1 MYDLG
6 LRLKKLRMQRGLT
19 QEALGKRINKSKSAI
34 CSYETN
40 AQMPP
45 LDVLIRIAT
54 VLHVSL
60 DQLAG
65 RNNEKKITLAG
76 LSAPQKDI
84 IELLLS
90 EFVSPT
96 SDGPSLS
103 PQQIQILQALIL
115 LFQTAD
121 ARFAFSVVSYS
132 RIGGSLHLP
141 SGKVPPV
148 IGEHSLPMI
157 AGSLFFKGV

>member
-1 MYDLG
+1 YANNFGKFNYKEPARCKIISENQFGVSTMYDLG

-45 LDVLIRIAT
+45 LDVLISIAT

-65 RNNEKKITLAG
+65 LNNEKKITLAG

-115 LFQTAD
+115 LF
-121 ARFAFSVVSYS
+121 SNS
-132 RIGGSLHLP
+132 
-141 SGKVPPV
+141 
-148 IGEHSLPMI
+148 
-157 AGSLFFKGV
+157 

>member
-6 LRLKKLRMQRGLT
+6 LGLKKLCMQRGLT

-45 LDVLIRIAT
+45 LDVLISIAT

-65 RNNEKKITLAG
+65 LNNEKKITLAG

-103 PQQIQILQALIL
+103 PQQIQILQALSL
-115 LFQTAD
+115 LF
-121 ARFAFSVVSYS
+121 SNS
-132 RIGGSLHLP
+132 
-141 SGKVPPV
+141 
-148 IGEHSLPMI
+148 
-157 AGSLFFKGV
+157 

>member
-6 LRLKKLRMQRGLT
+6 LRLKKLRMQRGFT
-19 QEALGKRINKSKSAI
+19 QESLGKRINKSKSAI

-45 LDVLIRIAT
+45 LDVLISIAT

-65 RNNEKKITLAG
+65 LNNEKKITLAG
-76 LSAPQKDI
+76 LSAPQK
-84 IELLLS
+84 
-90 EFVSPT
+90 T
-96 SDGPSLS
+96 SSNFCWVNSFLPPVMGHLYPHSKYRFFKPSS
-103 PQQIQILQALIL
+103 CF
-115 LFQTAD
+115 FQTAD